1 MNETNSPTAPR
12 MTTNITFD
20 QNPNYV
26 FKYVIIGDNSVGKS
40 GLIQSLIHQENVRG
54 IEYNHLIFYDDLL
67 RFMFISDLI
76 SYKVIRLNQF

>member
-1 MNETNSPTAPR
+1 MNETSTTTAPR
-12 MTTNITFD
+12 MTTNLNFD

-54 IEYNHLIFYDDLL
+54 IEYHFMIL
-67 RFMFISDLI
+67 RLI
-76 SYKVIRLNQF
+76 S

>member
-1 MNETNSPTAPR
+1 MNETNSSTAPR
-12 MTTNITFD
+12 MTTNINFD

-54 IEYNHLIFYDDLL
+54 IEYY
-67 RFMFISDLI
+67 FMILMI
-76 SYKVIRLNQF
+76 IG

>member
-1 MNETNSPTAPR
+1 MNEKDSTATR
-12 MTTNITFD
+12 MTANIAFD

-54 IEYNHLIFYDDLL
+54 IQYY
-67 RFMFISDLI
+67 FI
-76 SYKVIRLNQF
+76 VILSNVKH

>member
-1 MNETNSPTAPR
+1 MNEKDSTATR
-12 MTTNITFD
+12 MTANIAFD

-54 IEYNHLIFYDDLL
+54 IDYYHIIFCDDLL
-67 RFMFISDLI
+67 FLYPMLCQTGSISVL
-76 SYKVIRLNQF
+76 L